1 MCLPFAFCGAKSC
14 NSPPGTEALKTA
26 IAMDRN
32 DVEAHNGIVTGS
44 LEEVNSHQKW
54 MALPPLAK

>member
-44 LEEVNSHQKW
+44 EQ
-54 MALPPLAK
+54 PPKVDGFTAFGKVKSL